1 MTFGGRW
8 PAMEDDLKR
17 KMTFAGSFY
26 AAYSALRYFF
36 FNWCST
42 FLYNKYWLFSKTLK
56 NENKPKN
63 DENPKNEGD
72 LQKKGTPKMKTTTQ
86 LKTNPKMRGCV
97 RHGSQYTDH
106 NSFITSPLMLI
117 HFAAHSFLR
126 FFTFFSSIQKYFLFV
141 SLLKF
146 EHYWMGWNL
155 VCHELFHLFSLAD
168 KSYHRIHSL
177 HLKEC
182 SSIMSAHFGGGGVWS
197 IMLTLLMLW
206 KGVG

>member
-1 MTFGGRW
+1 MEDEPWEDNLWWKTTFSGRQPSVEDNLRWKTTFSGRW
-8 PAMEDDLKR
+8 PLVEDDLWW
-17 KMTFAGSFY
+17 KMTCNG
-26 AAYSALRYFF
+26 R
-36 FNWCST
+36 WP
-42 FLYNKYWLFSKTLK
+42 FSKTLK

-146 EHYWMGWNL
+146 EH
-155 VCHELFHLFSLAD
+155 
-168 KSYHRIHSL
+168 
-177 HLKEC
+177 
-182 SSIMSAHFGGGGVWS
+182 
-197 IMLTLLMLW
+197 
-206 KGVG
+206 

>member
-1 MTFGGRW
+1 MNLGKTTFGGRQPSVEDNLRWKIIFGGRRPSVEDDLRWKMTFGGRW

-17 KMTFAGSFY
+17 KMTFAGSLH

-126 FFTFFSSIQKYFLFV
+126 FFYVFFLYPKI
-141 SLLKF
+141 
-146 EHYWMGWNL
+146 
-155 VCHELFHLFSLAD
+155 FSFRFIA
-168 KSYHRIHSL
+168 
-177 HLKEC
+177 
-182 SSIMSAHFGGGGVWS
+182 
-197 IMLTLLMLW
+197 
-206 KGVG
+206 